1 MPFCGGTELD
11 GGREEDHAVP
21 LALLEL
27 TLTSLHIASRLLG
40 ENDTLL
46 IGKLTRPQLK
56 TKSLQTK
63 ISSGFHCKNFFW
75 HSFKY
80 FAGCCEVVITM
91 RRAMK

>member
-27 TLTSLHIASRLLG
+27 TLTSLHIVSRLLG
-40 ENDTLL
+40 ENDTL

-63 ISSGFHCKNFFW
+63 ISSGFHCKT
-75 HSFKY
+75 SFGIVSNILQAAVK
-80 FAGCCEVVITM
+80 
-91 RRAMK
+91 